1 MGRYDEML
9 ARFMA
14 FAEREPRIL
23 MGVQVTV
30 PACGKTARRTPTRRS
45 GCRKH
50 LKIKPAKNSKTA
62 PMKSVTGAVHFRL
75 GGKRTY
81 FFS

>member
-1 MGRYDEML
+1 MGRCDEIL

-23 MGVQVTV
+23 MGVQSV
-30 PACGKTARRTPTRRS
+30 PARGKTARRTPTRRS

-50 LKIKPAKNSKTA
+50 LKIEPAKHSKTA
-62 PMKSVTGAVHFRL
+62 PMKSVTGAVHF
-75 GGKRTY
+75 
-81 FFS
+81 

>member
-23 MGVQVTV
+23 MGVQV
-30 PACGKTARRTPTRRS
+30 GS
-45 GCRKH
+45 GFAVSGVVLRV
-50 LKIKPAKNSKTA
+50 LFSSVIKISFLSPSA
-62 PMKSVTGAVHFRL
+62 
-75 GGKRTY
+75 
-81 FFS
+81 